1 MDANGIQ
8 EDRDNKF
15 EVHESGHYCEEIL
28 LKQARQGEEPRE
40 QECLIFMRQCKVTE
54 RYFGHVVL

>member
-15 EVHESGHYCEEIL
+15 EVYESGHYCEEIL

-40 QECLIFMRQCKVTE
+40 QECFDFHTTVQS
-54 RYFGHVVL
+54 H